1 MSRFEKGESY
11 WAIPCLKGQARRVVT
26 VVGRGSNGAIFAQPS
41 PTPTRVAMLCE
52 LDGREVAQVEC
63 DDGRYTV
70 SSASK
75 CDLAAAL
82 EVMAVV
88 RPQGFRRAAR
98 RFFLRGFCGSK
109 I

>member
-11 WAIPCLKGQARRVVT
+11 WATPCLKGQARRVVT
-26 VVGRGSNGAIFAQPS
+26 VVGRGADCAIFAQPS
-41 PTPTRVAMLCE
+41 PAATRVEMMSE
-52 LDGREVAQVEC
+52 IDGREFAQIVC

-70 SSASK
+70 SSASR
-75 CDLAAAL
+75 CDLAGAL

-98 RFFLRGFCGSK
+98 RFFCGGVGNG
-109 I
+109 